1 MKKVP
6 LHTIIFFVLA
16 LIPAVMFAILLIIGV
31 ITGYLEGIIWLIL
44 FVLCEILEISVGVL
58 VVLALGLLVF
68 QIVAVVN
75 FIRIRKKVREYNE
88 NHTDEE

>member
-6 LHTIIFFVLA
+6 LHTKIFFVLA
-16 LIPAVMFAILLIIGV
+16 LIPAVVFAVLLIIGV

-44 FVLCEILEISVGVL
+44 FVLCVGLEISVGVL
-58 VVLALGLLVF
+58 VVLALGVLVF

-88 NHTDEE
+88 NHTDKE